1 MFTETSLNSNYYWS
15 DSTYNIEEKNEK
27 NEKLSGTLETI

>member
-1 MFTETSLNSNYYWS
+1 MFTETSLNSNYYWR
-15 DSTYNIEEKNEK
+15 DSTYNTEEK

>member
-1 MFTETSLNSNYYWS
+1 MFTETHWYSNHYWY
-15 DSTYNIEEKNEK
+15 DSTYNIEDK